1 MSRSGTGREK
11 GSGRG
16 SGRATLEEVAGL
28 AGVSTMTA
36 SRALS
41 QPRLV
46 SEATRARVEQ
56 AVVALGY
63 VPNRAARALA
73 SNRSGVIVVL
83 VPSLSNAVFTAVLD
97 GIHDAIQASEYQL
110 LIGNTRYSDAEE
122 EKLLRIYLQS
132 DPDGIL
138 LPGLSHS
145 PAVARMLETL
155 QVPVVS
161 MMDLAETPST
171 LSVGFSQLEAGMAL
185 TRHLLGKGYRRIAFV
200 GAQLDERT
208 LRRADGWRQAMRDAG
223 LFDPSLEIMTPQP
236 STVALGAELMRR
248 VLAEAPA
255 CDAVF
260 FCNDDLAHGALYHCR
275 RAGIEVPRQVAVA
288 GFNDLPA
295 SSLMVPSLT
304 TVDTPRYQVGYQAAS
319 LLLDLIAGKAPA
331 ARRID
336 LGFTLREREST

>member
-1 MSRSGTGREK
+1 MSRHK
-11 GSGRG
+11 PGRG
-16 SGRATLEEVAGL
+16 RGTGRATLGEVAQA

-36 SRALS
+36 SRTLS
-41 QPRLV
+41 QPELV

-56 AVVALGY
+56 AVLALGY

-73 SNRSGVIVVL
+73 SNRSRLIVAL

-97 GIHDAIQASEYQL
+97 GIQDAIDASQYQL
-110 LIGNTRYSDAEE
+110 LIGITHYSDAEE
-122 EKLLRIYLQS
+122 EKLLRTYLQS

-145 PAVARMLETL
+145 AGVRGMLETL
-155 QVPVVS
+155 SVPVVA
-161 MMDLAETPST
+161 MMDLAASPSA
-171 LSVGFSQLEAGMAL
+171 LSVGFSQFEAGMAL

-223 LFDPSLEIMTPQP
+223 LFDPALEIMTPES
-236 STVALGAELMRR
+236 STVALGAALMQR
-248 VLAEAPA
+248 VLAGLPD

-260 FCNDDLAHGALYHCR
+260 FCNDDLAHGAIFHCQ
-275 RAGIEVPRQVAVA
+275 RAGIPVPARIAVA

-319 LLLDLIAGKAPA
+319 LLLDTIAGKLPK